1 MQNQTV
7 RNYSD
12 LLLKEIKPEEELK
25 SQHCNM
31 LFYHIQE
38 ANTKKNC
45 CYTVS
50 KYDRPGNNSCP
61 MKERS
66 RGFFCLFSVILG
78 NDLDFIDLNRL
89 RSSSAI

>member
-7 RNYSD
+7 RNYID
-12 LLLKEIKPEEELK
+12 LFLKEIKPEEELK

-38 ANTKKNC
+38 ANTNKI

-61 MKERS
+61 MNKRS
-66 RGFFCLFSVILG
+66 RVFFCLFSSNSG
-78 NDLDFIDLNRL
+78 K
-89 RSSSAI
+89 